1 MAGRYW
7 RVRTDN
13 SQVVAWFMKGAE
25 CFPPGVA
32 ATQPRL
38 ALHQEALGYL
48 KHDLADS
55 TLGQYQQS
63 LKYVVRVL
71 LLLGLLP
78 MLWAPQEL
86 VVCWVVA
93 FFARSASYKTIVN
106 YLKAWKYF
114 LGVHGWDAQGRK
126 PYMEDRHSL
135 ACLTPAADAHQA
147 AAVGDWI
154 EGVGVGSQLAYAGV
168 FDGHGGS
175 MTAAYAADSLHRL
188 LQQHLHTAELQG
200 HQGLSFSD
208 CCQSAVSKAFL
219 KADREWGEVTRGRPF
234 DGSGSTAVVALV
246 HKRNL
251 VVGNAGDSVAV
262 LARGGAA
269 LRLTELHRPD
279 SEPEAERVLAAGG
292 MLCQGKAAGSCLR
305 VKQNPATLPAGERY
319 ARQPMLAVT
328 RALGD
333 YKMKRPSFPII
344 CPDPFVAQASLNP
357 ADRLLLLA
365 SDGVTDVL
373 TDDAMLE
380 VALAAAEQ
388 AHARGEEGQEA
399 AAAAA
404 AAVQAAAI
412 EAGTYDNVTA
422 LAMLLGWE

>member
-1 MAGRYW
+1 MA
-7 RVRTDN
+7 
-13 SQVVAWFMKGAE
+13 A
-25 CFPPGVA
+25 
-32 ATQPRL
+32 
-38 ALHQEALGYL
+38 
-48 KHDLADS
+48 
-55 TLGQYQQS
+55 
-63 LKYVVRVL
+63 
-71 LLLGLLP
+71 
-78 MLWAPQEL
+78 
-86 VVCWVVA
+86 
-93 FFARSASYKTIVN
+93 SA
-106 YLKAWKYF
+106 
-114 LGVHGWDAQGRK
+114 AQGRK

-135 ACLTPAADAHQA
+135 ACLMPAADAHQA

-154 EGVGVGSQLAYAGV
+154 GGVGVGSQLAYAGV

-175 MTAAYAADSLHRL
+175 MTAAHAADSLHRL

-319 ARQPMLAVT
+319 ARQPMLAIT

-412 EAGTYDNVTA
+412 EAGAYDNVTA